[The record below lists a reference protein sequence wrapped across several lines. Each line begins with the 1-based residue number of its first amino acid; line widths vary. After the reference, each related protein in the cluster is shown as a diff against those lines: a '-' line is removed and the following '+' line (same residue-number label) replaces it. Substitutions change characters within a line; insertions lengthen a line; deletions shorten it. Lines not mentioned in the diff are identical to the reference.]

1 MVDTGEKIKSAK
13 RLQKTLQRL
22 IEIDENE
29 IKKVTSAK
37 WLFVGECK
45 IKFERQMFLWLSYNY
60 THNHDVLCFIWTL

>member
-22 IEIDENE
+22 IDIDENE

-37 WLFVGECK
+37 
-45 IKFERQMFLWLSYNY
+45 
-60 THNHDVLCFIWTL
+60 